1 MAKIP
6 SKKPSKKPTNK
17 TKKKRAWWPR
27 ILRFSLFGIGA
38 AIVLLFA
45 LFGAVYIGLFGKLPN
60 AEDIIGLKT
69 NNASEIYGSDGVLL
83 GKYFVQN
90 RSSVA
95 FSEIPEVVIDALVA
109 TEDSRFFDHEGIDF
123 YSIPRVVVKTIIL
136 GDQSGGGGSTI
147 SQQLVKNLFGRENFG
162 ALSMPVNKL
171 KENITALKIEE
182 VYGKEEIIT
191 LYLNTVSFGENV
203 YGIKSASQRFFSK
216 SPSQLNTLESATLVG
231 MLKANTSYNP
241 RLHPEASQNRRNT
254 VLALMVR
261 EGSLPPEDLNK
272 LLDAPLDLKYQR
284 MEGQFGPAPYLRA
297 HLEPEIKT
305 ILGNLKKTNG
315 DSYNLYADG
324 LRIRVGVDS
333 RLQKMAEDHVKKQLT
348 KLQTD
353 FNNHWKNS
361 KPWGKDDTFL
371 WKEAAKSVRYQRL
384 KAAGKTDAEIRANF
398 NIKTT
403 MMRYTPQGMEVAEMT
418 PLDSVG
424 YHQMILQAGF
434 VAMDSKTGKV
444 LAYVGGADF
453 GHFPYDHVQS
463 KRQVGSTF
471 KPFVYA
477 AALQAGRKPCDF
489 IENEPIIFSNYDNW
503 SPGNSGGDSSGYYS
517 IRGGLA
523 NSVNII
529 AARLISETGFEP
541 VRDMARRAGITS
553 YLPKLPAIA
562 LGVADISLMEIVQS
576 YAIFGNG
583 GLSIKPWFIES
594 IETSTG
600 EKIYERTPEKGKYV
614 IDGDISRTMLSMLET
629 VVDSGTARSARTRFG
644 VQTDLA
650 GKTGTT
656 QNNADGWFVAITPN
670 VVCGAWVGGESPK
683 VRFRSTALGQGAA
696 TALPIVAGWIR
707 EAERDNRVA
716 KAIGKSFPEAGYD
729 IQLSLICPLY
739 MSSQTDI
746 FLDELFNKDARQ
758 ERRALREEAK
768 EAEAKDPKDQE
779 KEDRW
784 MKRLLDKIKKPE

>member
-1 MAKIP
+1 MAKT
-6 SKKPSKKPTNK
+6 PSKKPTSKQK
-17 TKKKRAWWPR
+17 TKRAWWPR
-27 ILRFSLFGIGA
+27 VLRFFLFGIGA

-60 AEDIIGLKT
+60 ADDIKGLKT
-69 NNASEIYGSDGVLL
+69 SNASEIYASDGALL

-90 RSSVA
+90 RSSVSYA
-95 FSEIPEVVIDALVA
+95 DIPQVVIDALVA
-109 TEDSRFFDHEGIDF
+109 TEDSRFFEHEGIDF

-162 ALSMPVNKL
+162 ALSVPVNKL
-171 KENITALKIEE
+171 KENITALKIEDI
-182 VYGKEEIIT
+182 YGKEEIIT

-216 SPSQLNTLESATLVG
+216 SPSQLNTLEAATLVG

-241 RLHPEASQNRRNT
+241 RLYPEASKNRRNT

-261 EGSLPPEDLNK
+261 EGSLPADELNK
-272 LLDAPLDLKYQR
+272 LMDAPLGLKYQR

-297 HLEPEIKT
+297 HLEPELKS
-305 ILGNLKKTNG
+305 ILGNLKKPNG
-315 DSYNLYADG
+315 DLYNLYADG
-324 LRIRVGVDS
+324 LRIRVSVDS
-333 RLQKMAEDHVKKQLT
+333 RLQQMAEDQLKKHLA

-353 FNNHWKNS
+353 FNNHWKSS
-361 KPWGKDDTFL
+361 KPWGKDDSFL

-384 KAAGKTDAEIRANF
+384 KAAGKTEAEIRANF
-398 NIKTT
+398 NAKTS
-403 MMRYTPQGMEVAEMT
+403 MMRYTPQGMEVVEMS
-418 PLDSVG
+418 PLDSVA
-424 YHQMILQAGF
+424 YHQMVLQASF
-434 VAMDSKTGKV
+434 VAMDSHTGKV

-477 AALQAGRKPCDF
+477 TALEAGRQPCDF
-489 IENEPIIFSNYDNW
+489 IENDPIIFSNYGNW
-503 SPGNSGGDSSGYYS
+503 SPENSGGDSSGYYS

-529 AARLISETGFEP
+529 AARLIAEAGIEP
-541 VRDMARRAGITS
+541 VRDMAKRAGITAN
-553 YLPKLPAIA
+553 LPRVPAIA

-583 GLSIKPWFIES
+583 GQAIQPWFIES
-594 IETSTG
+594 IETATG
-600 EKIYERTPEKGKYV
+600 EKIFERTPVKGKYV

-683 VRFRSTALGQGAA
+683 IRFRSTALGQGAA

-707 EAERDNRVA
+707 DAEKDSRVA
-716 KAIGKSFPEAGYD
+716 KTIGKNFPEASYE

-739 MSSQTDI
+739 MSSQSDI
-746 FLDELFNKDARQ
+746 FLDNLFNRDARK
-758 ERRALREEAK
+758 ERRILREQAK
-768 EAEAKDPKDQE
+768 EEQSKDPAKEE

-784 MKRLLDKIKKPE
+784 MKRLLDKLKKSE